1 MWSVLWYICIMD
13 FEGLFVFVIKYY
25 LFNSNFLIKINKWCE
40 IVDEKLINGLLFLN
54 FIGVIFREKVG
65 LNIWREV
72 VS

>member
-1 MWSVLWYICIMD
+1 MMWNCRW
-13 FEGLFVFVIKYY
+13 E
-25 LFNSNFLIKINKWCE
+25 
-40 IVDEKLINGLLFLN
+40 LINGLLFLN